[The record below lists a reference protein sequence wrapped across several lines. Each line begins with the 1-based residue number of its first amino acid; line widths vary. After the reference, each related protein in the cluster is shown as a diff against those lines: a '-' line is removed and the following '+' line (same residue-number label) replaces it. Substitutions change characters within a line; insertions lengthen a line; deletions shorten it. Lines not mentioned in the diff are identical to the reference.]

1 MNKFLFEQ
9 TQPEKADLVN
19 DNVSEFLNTLK
30 NFDGNIIEQKVR
42 GYQYQKIVE
51 TFQIG
56 LELLG
61 YRLPRFGV
69 DGLFGPET
77 KSALNKFKED
87 NKIEFDSNSDG
98 VFNKETSQK
107 MFQILKTKNLKSE
120 DIERYLKKSTT
131 LQNYENEIE
140 RSGIENLRD
149 EQYMKLFF
157 DEVFKKLGVTPTS
170 EKMKF
175 FAAWRQAEGGK
186 ALNNPFNTTK
196 TMKADGITNYNSVG
210 VKNYPTIDL
219 GIDATVNTLKLTYY
233 QDLMNKLN
241 NNMVTAEELANSPD
255 LKTWGTGRGVSRVL
269 KGGRLNPP
277 PIKRV

>member
-1 MNKFLFEQ
+1 MKKLFFEQ
-9 TQPEKADLVN
+9 TQPEKTDLVN
-19 DNVSEFLNTLK
+19 DNVNEFLNTLK
-30 NFDGNIIEQKVR
+30 NFNGDIIEQKVK

-98 VFNKETSQK
+98 VFNKETSLK

-120 DIERYLKKSTT
+120 DIEMYLKKTTT

-157 DEVFKKLGVTPTS
+157 DEVFKKLGVTPTN
-170 EKMKF
+170 EKIKF
-175 FAAWRQAEGGK
+175 FVAWRQAEGGK

-210 VKNYPTIDL
+210 VKNYPTIDI
-219 GIDATVNTLKLTYY
+219 GIDATVNTLKLRYY

-241 NNMVTAEELANSPD
+241 NNMVTAEELAKSPD
-255 LKTWGTGRGVSRVL
+255 LITWGTGTGVSRVL

>member
-1 MNKFLFEQ
+1 MKKFLFEQ

-19 DNVSEFLNTLK
+19 NNVNEFLNTLK
-30 NFDGNIIEQKVR
+30 NFNGNIIEQKVR

-98 VFNKETSQK
+98 VFNKETSLK

-120 DIERYLKKSTT
+120 DIEMYLKKSIT

-157 DEVFKKLGVTPTS
+157 DEVFKKLGVVPTN

-175 FAAWRQAEGGK
+175 FVAWRQAEGGK

-219 GIDATVNTLKLTYY
+219 GIDATVNTLKLRYY

-255 LKTWGTGRGVSRVL
+255 LKIWGTGRGVSRVL

>member
-1 MNKFLFEQ
+1 MKKLFFEQ
-9 TQPEKADLVN
+9 TQPEKAELVN
-19 DNVSEFLNTLK
+19 DNVNEFLNTLK
-30 NFDGNIIEQKVR
+30 NFNGNIIEQKVR

-87 NKIEFDSNSDG
+87 NKIEFDSNGDG
-98 VFNKETSQK
+98 LFNRETSLK

-120 DIERYLKKSTT
+120 DIEMYLKKSTT

-140 RSGIENLRD
+140 RSDIENLRD

-157 DEVFKKLGVTPTS
+157 DEVFKNLGVTPTN
-170 EKMKF
+170 EKIKF
-175 FAAWRQAEGGK
+175 FIAWRQAEGGK

-219 GIDATVNTLKLTYY
+219 GVTATVNTLKLKYY

-241 NNMVTAEELANSPD
+241 NNMVTAEELADSPD
-255 LKTWGTGRGVSRVL
+255 LKTWGTGKGVSRVL

>member
-1 MNKFLFEQ
+1 MKKLFFEQ

-19 DNVSEFLNTLK
+19 DNVNEFLNTLK
-30 NFDGNIIEQKVR
+30 NFNGDIIEQKVK

-98 VFNKETSQK
+98 VFNKETSLK

-120 DIERYLKKSTT
+120 DIEMYLKKTTT

-157 DEVFKKLGVTPTS
+157 DEVFKNLGVTPTN
-170 EKMKF
+170 EKIKF
-175 FAAWRQAEGGK
+175 FVAWRQAEGGK

-210 VKNYPTIDL
+210 VKNYPTIDI
-219 GIDATVNTLKLTYY
+219 GIDATVNTLKLRYY

-241 NNMVTAEELANSPD
+241 NNMVTAEELAKSPD
-255 LKTWGTGRGVSRVL
+255 LKTWGTGTGVSRVL

>member
-1 MNKFLFEQ
+1 MKKFLFEQ

-19 DNVSEFLNTLK
+19 DNVNEFLNTLK
-30 NFDGNIIEQKVR
+30 NFNGNIIEQKVR

-98 VFNKETSQK
+98 VFNKETSLK

-120 DIERYLKKSTT
+120 DIEMYLKKSIT

-157 DEVFKKLGVTPTS
+157 DEVFKKLGVVPTN

-175 FAAWRQAEGGK
+175 FVAWRQAEGGK

-219 GIDATVNTLKLTYY
+219 GIDATVNTLKLRYY

>member
-1 MNKFLFEQ
+1 MKKLFFEQ

-19 DNVSEFLNTLK
+19 DNVNEFLNTLK
-30 NFDGNIIEQKVR
+30 NFNGNIIEQKVR

-77 KSALNKFKED
+77 KLALNKFKED
-87 NKIEFDSNSDG
+87 NKIVFDSNSNG
-98 VFNKETSQK
+98 VFNKETSLK

-120 DIERYLKKSTT
+120 DIEMYLKKSTT

-157 DEVFKKLGVTPTS
+157 DEVFKKLGVVPTN
-170 EKMKF
+170 EKIKF
-175 FAAWRQAEGGK
+175 FVAWRQAEGGK

-219 GIDATVNTLKLTYY
+219 GIDATVNTLKLKYY